1 MSLAPLIAART
12 CAYHTAWLDLVGFS
26 IGCIRSELPV
36 IGGGGMDDELAM
48 TLDSWN
54 SEVAEVVEPDAPKL
68 RMHRG
73 CVLIS

>member
-36 IGGGGMDDELAM
+36 IGGGGVDDELAM
-48 TLDSWN
+48 TLDTML
-54 SEVAEVVEPDAPKL
+54 E
-68 RMHRG
+68 HRG
-73 CVLIS
+73 SGSSGTRCS